1 MAAEDAAYAEIEA
14 FEGAVL
20 AECFQ
25 CILRAGGRE
34 SAAGLLE
41 RGYADLIES
50 DQEYER
56 CDRDLADHILNSARV
71 LAHLP

>member
-1 MAAEDAAYAEIEA
+1 MAAEDAAYGEIEA

-56 CDRDLADHILNSARV
+56 CDRYLADHILNSARV